1 MPTSVLRRYTPPTCT
16 LEIAATG
23 SALSR
28 WTDRAVLKNLRFQL
42 SLDDPKLPEEK
53 QVLLRGDRT
62 QLEALWGA
70 VTTHVQSQLSQ
81 PPELYSA
88 SSALGT
94 SASGTSPL
102 ETSPLGT
109 SAVGNGNVVPLQ
121 SPAVSEG
128 LAGETEG
135 TAGETLGESLGE
147 GLGEGLGESLGESLA
162 AKTGIRLQP
171 RGLVSHDLHLG
182 TLATEQSGA
191 IVPLSTLQLFD
202 LANVL
207 DEYHAEALT
216 LPALGRSAWSKS
228 PSRWGSVAAVALLAI
243 GATAALT
250 KFVTDVSNPNVQVA
264 SAPTSESSALS
275 ADQAGKSSVRL
286 PSPPGLEP
294 LPPALK
300 LQPLPPPPP
309 VGATKPTAPV
319 PTQTVPVPQGATS
332 PTAIVPTQPGENS
345 AGQVAVLPQP
355 TLVPGNPSVFPAP
368 SAADRAA
375 AGIPSNPDNPDITA
389 LSRAQQPQTLRPD
402 PGAAGSAA
410 SSAATSAI
418 SSPSSSTAFDAIPQ
432 VAEVRSYFQQKWQP
446 PQELSQTL
454 EYSLV
459 LNANGSIQRIVP
471 LGVAAET
478 FLDRTNMPLM
488 NEPFVSPIA
497 NGGNPQI
504 RLVLGQD
511 GRVQTFLERK

>member
-42 SLDDPKLPEEK
+42 SLDDPKLPEDK

-70 VTTHVQSQLSQ
+70 VTTHVQSQLNQ
-81 PPELYSA
+81 PPALYPASSA
-88 SSALGT
+88 SSALGNGT
-94 SASGTSPL
+94 ISEASLTDGITVGGT
-102 ETSPLGT
+102 
-109 SAVGNGNVVPLQ
+109 V
-121 SPAVSEG
+121 
-128 LAGETEG
+128 
-135 TAGETLGESLGE
+135 
-147 GLGEGLGESLGESLA
+147 GESLA
-162 AKTGIRLQP
+162 AKTGIRLQS

-191 IVPLSTLQLFD
+191 IVPLSALQLFD

-216 LPALGRSAWSKS
+216 LPALGRPAWIKS
-228 PSRWGSVAAVALLAI
+228 PSRWGSVAAALLLAI
-243 GATAALT
+243 GATTALT

-264 SAPTSESSALS
+264 SAPTSESPTLG

-294 LPPALK
+294 LPSAMT

-309 VGATKPTAPV
+309 VGAAKSTAPA
-319 PTQTVPVPQGATS
+319 PTQTVPVPQTA
-332 PTAIVPTQPGENS
+332 PTAIAPPQSSENS

-355 TLVPGNPSVFPAP
+355 TLAPGNPAASGVFSAP

-375 AGIPSNPDNPDITA
+375 AGIPEGNPDIAA
-389 LSRAQQPQTLRPD
+389 LSRTQQPQTLRPD
-402 PGAAGSAA
+402 PGAAGS
-410 SSAATSAI
+410 SIATN
-418 SSPSSSTAFDAIPQ
+418 STAFDTIPQ

-478 FLDRTNMPLM
+478 FIDRTNMPLM

-511 GRVQTFLERK
+511 GKVQTFLERK

>member
-42 SLDDPKLPEEK
+42 SLDDPKLPEDK

-70 VTTHVQSQLSQ
+70 VMTYVQSQLGQ

-88 SSALGT
+88 PSSLPGATKNGT
-94 SASGTSPL
+94 VIPF
-102 ETSPLGT
+102 
-109 SAVGNGNVVPLQ
+109 Q
-121 SPAVSEG
+121 SPTAIANPVGDSSEG
-128 LAGETEG
+128 ERVSD
-135 TAGETLGESLGE
+135 SLE
-147 GLGEGLGESLGESLA
+147 
-162 AKTGIRLQP
+162 AKTGIRLQS

-191 IVPLSTLQLFD
+191 IVPLSALQLFD

-216 LPALGRSAWSKS
+216 LPALGRPAWTKS
-228 PSRWGSVAAVALLAI
+228 PSHWGSIAAVLLLAI
-243 GATAALT
+243 GATTALT
-250 KFVTDVSNPNVQVA
+250 KFVTDVSHPQIA
-264 SAPTSESSALS
+264 SAPTSENPAIDG
-275 ADQAGKSSVRL
+275 AQGKSSTRL

-294 LPPALK
+294 LPSALT
-300 LQPLPPPPP
+300 LQPLPPLPPA
-309 VGATKPTAPV
+309 GATKSTAPA
-319 PTQTVPVPQGATS
+319 PTQTVPVPQGATA
-332 PTAIVPTQPGENS
+332 PLATAPLTENS
-345 AGQVAVLPQP
+345 GQVAVLPQP
-355 TLVPGNPSVFPAP
+355 SIAPGNPTVLSAP
-368 SAADRAA
+368 SAANGATVNPAA
-375 AGIPSNPDNPDITA
+375 LSASEANPGVDNPNTVA
-389 LSRAQQPQTLRPD
+389 LSRAAQPQTLRPD
-402 PGAAGSAA
+402 PGTLGAA
-410 SSAATSAI
+410 SSPTSG
-418 SSPSSSTAFDAIPQ
+418 TAFDAIPQ
-432 VAEVRSYFQQKWQP
+432 VAEVRNYFQQKWQP

-478 FLDRTNMPLM
+478 FIDRTNMPLM

-511 GRVQTFLERK
+511 GKVQTFLERK

>member
-42 SLDDPKLPEEK
+42 SLDDPKLPEDK

-70 VTTHVQSQLSQ
+70 VTTHVQAQLNQ
-81 PPELYSA
+81 PPALYSA
-88 SSALGT
+88 SSAA
-94 SASGTSPL
+94 SAL
-102 ETSPLGT
+102 
-109 SAVGNGNVVPLQ
+109 GNGT
-121 SPAVSEG
+121 VSEAS
-128 LAGETEG
+128 LIDG
-135 TAGETLGESLGE
+135 TLDETLDGTVGD
-147 GLGEGLGESLGESLA
+147 SLA
-162 AKTGIRLQP
+162 AKTGIRLQS

-191 IVPLSTLQLFD
+191 IVPLSALQLFD

-216 LPALGRSAWSKS
+216 LPALGRPAWVKS
-228 PSRWGSVAAVALLAI
+228 PARWGGVAAAALLAI
-243 GATAALT
+243 GSTAMLT
-250 KFVTDVSNPNVQVA
+250 KFITDVSNPSVQVA
-264 SAPTSESSALS
+264 SAPTSESQALG

-294 LPPALK
+294 LPSAMT

-309 VGATKPTAPV
+309 VGATKSTAPA
-319 PTQTVPVPQGATS
+319 PTQTVPVPQRVA
-332 PTAIVPTQPGENS
+332 PAAPQPIENS

-355 TLVPGNPSVFPAP
+355 TLAPGNSSVFPAP

-375 AGIPSNPDNPDITA
+375 AGIPEGNPDVAA
-389 LSRAQQPQTLRPD
+389 LSRTQQPQTLRPD

-410 SSAATSAI
+410 SSAASSAM

-432 VAEVRSYFQQKWQP
+432 VAEVRDYFQQKWQP

-471 LGVAAET
+471 LGAAAET

-497 NGGNPQI
+497 NGGNPEI

>member
-42 SLDDPKLPEEK
+42 SLDDPKLPEDK

-70 VTTHVQSQLSQ
+70 VMTYVQSQLGQ

-88 SSALGT
+88 PSSLPGAT
-94 SASGTSPL
+94 
-102 ETSPLGT
+102 
-109 SAVGNGNVVPLQ
+109 GNGTVIPFQ
-121 SPAVSEG
+121 SP
-128 LAGETEG
+128 
-135 TAGETLGESLGE
+135 TAIANPVGANPVGDSLEGESVGD
-147 GLGEGLGESLGESLA
+147 SLE
-162 AKTGIRLQP
+162 AKTGIRLQS

-191 IVPLSTLQLFD
+191 IVPLSALQLFD

-216 LPALGRSAWSKS
+216 LPALGRPAWSKS
-228 PSRWGSVAAVALLAI
+228 PSRWGSIAAVLLLTI
-243 GATAALT
+243 GATTALT
-250 KFVTDVSNPNVQVA
+250 KFVTDVSHPQIA
-264 SAPTSESSALS
+264 SVPTSESPAIDG
-275 ADQAGKSSVRL
+275 AQGKSSTRL

-294 LPPALK
+294 LPSALT

-309 VGATKPTAPV
+309 AGATKSTAPA
-319 PTQTVPVPQGATS
+319 PTRTVPVPQGTTAPPATAPLTES
-332 PTAIVPTQPGENS
+332 S
-345 AGQVAVLPQP
+345 GQVAVLPQP
-355 TLVPGNPSVFPAP
+355 SIAPGNPTVLSAPAAANGAAP
-368 SAADRAA
+368 NPAALNPAAVNPAARNSAALSASEA
-375 AGIPSNPDNPDITA
+375 NSGVDNPNSVA
-389 LSRAQQPQTLRPD
+389 LSRAAQPQTLRPD
-402 PGAAGSAA
+402 PSNPSAA
-410 SSAATSAI
+410 SSPT
-418 SSPSSSTAFDAIPQ
+418 SSTAFDAIPQ

-511 GRVQTFLERK
+511 GKVQTFLERK

>member
-1 MPTSVLRRYTPPTCT
+1 MSTSVLRRYTPPTCT

-42 SLDDPKLPEEK
+42 SLDDPKLPEDK

-70 VTTHVQSQLSQ
+70 VMTYVQSQLNQ
-81 PPELYSA
+81 PPELYSTS
-88 SSALGT
+88 SSALS
-94 SASGTSPL
+94 SAT
-102 ETSPLGT
+102 
-109 SAVGNGNVVPLQ
+109 NGNVVSFESPLSR
-121 SPAVSEG
+121 SPEG
-128 LAGETEG
+128 DPLGD
-135 TAGETLGESLGE
+135 TAGD
-147 GLGEGLGESLGESLA
+147 GLMGDSPT
-162 AKTGIRLQP
+162 AKTGIRLQS
-171 RGLVSHDLHLG
+171 RGLVSHELHLG

-191 IVPLSTLQLFD
+191 IVPLSALQLFD

-216 LPALGRSAWSKS
+216 LPALGRPAWAKS
-228 PSRWGSVAAVALLAI
+228 PSQWGSIAAVMLLAI

-250 KFVTDVSNPNVQVA
+250 KFVTDVSAPQIA
-264 SAPTSESSALS
+264 SAPLS
-275 ADQAGKSSVRL
+275 QSPTPYDAAQGKSSTRL

-294 LPPALK
+294 LPSALA

-309 VGATKPTAPV
+309 AGATKS
-319 PTQTVPVPQGATS
+319 TVPAPTSTVTVPQGTTALPATPALPAES
-332 PTAIVPTQPGENS
+332 
-345 AGQVAVLPQP
+345 QVAVLPQP
-355 TLVPGNPSVFPAP
+355 SLAPGATAP
-368 SAADRAA
+368 SAAADSAA
-375 AGIPSNPDNPDITA
+375 INPAALNSVEGNPDVVA
-389 LSRAQQPQTLRPD
+389 LSRSAQPPQTLRPD
-402 PGAAGSAA
+402 PGTA
-410 SSAATSAI
+410 SSATG
-418 SSPSSSTAFDAIPQ
+418 SSPTSSTAFDAIPQ

-488 NEPFVSPIA
+488 NEPFVSPTA
-497 NGGNPQI
+497 NGSNPEI

>member
-42 SLDDPKLPEEK
+42 SLDDPKLPEDK

-70 VTTHVQSQLSQ
+70 VMTHVQSQLGQ

-88 SSALGT
+88 PSSLPGATKNGTVIPFQSPTRLPLVGDSLEGISSA
-94 SASGTSPL
+94 SNSL
-102 ETSPLGT
+102 E
-109 SAVGNGNVVPLQ
+109 
-121 SPAVSEG
+121 
-128 LAGETEG
+128 
-135 TAGETLGESLGE
+135 GESVGD
-147 GLGEGLGESLGESLA
+147 SLA
-162 AKTGIRLQP
+162 AKTGIWLQS

-191 IVPLSTLQLFD
+191 IVPLSALQLFD

-216 LPALGRSAWSKS
+216 LPALGRPAWTKS
-228 PSRWGSVAAVALLAI
+228 PSRWGSIAAVLLLAI
-243 GATAALT
+243 GATTALT
-250 KFVTDVSNPNVQVA
+250 KFVTDVSHPQIA
-264 SAPTSESSALS
+264 SVPTSESPAIDG
-275 ADQAGKSSVRL
+275 AQGKSSTRL

-294 LPPALK
+294 LPSALT

-309 VGATKPTAPV
+309 AGATKSTAPA
-319 PTQTVPVPQGATS
+319 PTQTVTVPQGTTAPPATA
-332 PTAIVPTQPGENS
+332 PLTDNS
-345 AGQVAVLPQP
+345 GQVAVLPQP
-355 TLVPGNPSVFPAP
+355 SIAPGNPTVLSAP
-368 SAADRAA
+368 SAANNATVNPAA
-375 AGIPSNPDNPDITA
+375 LNSDALSASEANPGVDNSNSVA
-389 LSRAQQPQTLRPD
+389 LSRTAQPQTLRPD
-402 PGAAGSAA
+402 PGNLGAA
-410 SSAATSAI
+410 SSPTNG
-418 SSPSSSTAFDAIPQ
+418 TAFDAIPQ
-432 VAEVRSYFQQKWQP
+432 VAEVRNYFQQKWQP

-478 FLDRTNMPLM
+478 FIDRTNMPLM